1 MPGIISPVST
11 IRAKNRVPLWAIF
24 LMGLLPVVIGFTY
37 SLVEPHLNKAMV
49 KLTSKPTLSRTVDEV
64 EEVAEVADAAD
75 RTELS
80 KYQNEETPLVDRD
93 ARPANS
99 DII

>member
-1 MPGIISPVST
+1 MTSV
-11 IRAKNRVPLWAIF
+11 AV
-24 LMGLLPVVIGFTY
+24 
-37 SLVEPHLNKAMV
+37 V

-99 DII
+99 DIIYLD